1 MEQEHHYHEHN
12 HNIEKLTKAFVWG
25 IIINVIF
32 VIAEFVAGYIANSMG
47 LLSDAGHNLTDVAS
61 LLLSLIALLLSKK
74 SATNKYTYGYKK
86 TTILVSLI
94 NAVVLLV
101 AVAIIIKES
110 IEKFITPQETQGI
123 YIIIV
128 ASIGVVINFA
138 TAFLFNKD
146 KKEDMNVKGA
156 YLHMMADGLVS
167 VGVVVSGIII
177 YYTHLY
183 IIDAIVGL
191 VIAVVI
197 IFSTWDLLKGSIRE
211 VLDGT
216 PMNVNA
222 SDIESLI
229 ASTAGV
235 LSVHHLHIWAL
246 STREN
251 ALTAHIVVKENT
263 TLEQVEIIKHELKH
277 SLSQK
282 NVTHTT
288 LEFETSICKDSCC
301 GLGSK

>member
-1 MEQEHHYHEHN
+1 MENEHHHHHHQDNVEN
-12 HNIEKLTKAFVWG
+12 LTKAFVWG
-25 IIINVIF
+25 IVINITF
-32 VIAEFVAGYIANSMG
+32 VIVEFIAGYIANSMG

-61 LLLSLIALLLSKK
+61 LFLSLIALLLSKK
-74 SATNKYTYGYKK
+74 SATTKYTYGYKK
-86 TTILVSLI
+86 TTILVSLL

-110 IEKFITPQETQGI
+110 IEKFISPQPTQGV
-123 YIIIV
+123 YIIVV
-128 ASIGVVINFA
+128 ASVGVVINFA

-146 KKEDMNVKGA
+146 KKDDMNVKGA
-156 YLHMMADGLVS
+156 YLHMLADGLVS
-167 VGVVVSGIII
+167 VGVVVSGIVI
-177 YYTHLY
+177 YFTHIY

-197 IFSTWDLLKGSIRE
+197 IYSTWDLLKGSIRE

-251 ALTAHIVVKENT
+251 ALTAHIVVPQNT
-263 TLEQVEIIKHELKH
+263 TLSQTQQLKEQIKNI
-277 SLSQK
+277 LSQK
-282 NVTHTT
+282 GITHTT
-288 LEFETSICKDSCC
+288 LEFETTPCKEEHCC
-301 GLGSK
+301 GLHS

>member
-61 LLLSLIALLLSKK
+61 LLLSLITLLLSKK

-128 ASIGVVINFA
+128 ASVGVVINFA

-146 KKEDMNVKGA
+146 KKDDMNVKGA
-156 YLHMMADGLVS
+156 YLHMLAEGLVS
-167 VGVVVSGIII
+167 VGVVVSGIVI
-177 YYTHLY
+177 YFTHIY

-191 VIAVVI
+191 VIAVV
-197 IFSTWDLLKGSIRE
+197 
-211 VLDGT
+211 
-216 PMNVNA
+216 
-222 SDIESLI
+222 
-229 ASTAGV
+229 
-235 LSVHHLHIWAL
+235 
-246 STREN
+246 
-251 ALTAHIVVKENT
+251 
-263 TLEQVEIIKHELKH
+263 
-277 SLSQK
+277 
-282 NVTHTT
+282 
-288 LEFETSICKDSCC
+288 
-301 GLGSK
+301 